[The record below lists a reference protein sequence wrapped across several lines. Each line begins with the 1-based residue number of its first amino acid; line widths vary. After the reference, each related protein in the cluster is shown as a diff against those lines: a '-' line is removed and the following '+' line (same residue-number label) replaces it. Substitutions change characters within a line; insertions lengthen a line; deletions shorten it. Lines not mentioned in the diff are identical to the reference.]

1 MHAILYGPENPKK
14 QGTKKADK
22 DITREERQS
31 QEAQKQFFDSQ
42 RNFVTQEMLL
52 DFQNMM
58 RAMSAQISSRK

>member
-22 DITREERQS
+22 DITPEERCS
-31 QEAQKQFFDSQ
+31 QESQQRGFDSQ

-52 DFQNMM
+52 DFQEMM
-58 RAMSAQISSRK
+58 RTMSAQLPSRK

>member
-22 DITREERQS
+22 DITREERQA
-31 QEAQKQFFDSQ
+31 QEAHKRFFDSQ

-52 DFQNMM
+52 DFQKMM
-58 RAMSAQISSRK
+58 RAMSAQLPSRK